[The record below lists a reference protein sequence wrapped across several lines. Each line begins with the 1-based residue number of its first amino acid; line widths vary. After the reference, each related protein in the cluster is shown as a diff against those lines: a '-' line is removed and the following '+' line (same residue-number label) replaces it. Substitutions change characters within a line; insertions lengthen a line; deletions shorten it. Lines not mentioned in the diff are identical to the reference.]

1 MNFRQIGK
9 ILGFLVILM
18 GCAMAVCGVYAN
30 FWEPE
35 LTRSDSI
42 KSFIISALSAWVVG
56 GVLIATGEL
65 RSGSLLRKE
74 AIAIVGLGW
83 IISALFGA
91 LPYLFIPEPL
101 TFAGALFESMSGLT
115 TTGATVIPDLSQ
127 LSRSVLLW
135 RSMSQWLGGLGILVL
150 FVALLSFL
158 GVGSK
163 ALFHHESSAKTTE
176 GLQPRI
182 NDIAKH
188 LLLIYLMLSAICC
201 IGLHWLGMGWY
212 DAVSHSMT
220 AISTGGFSPKNQSVA
235 FYKNAPI
242 EIWLSLFMILGS
254 ISFILYAWAFKGRWK
269 RWKVEEEAKFFLAL
283 TFTGTLLIALD
294 LRALNVSSDFWQ
306 ALRAALFQVASIIST
321 TGYATENYDLWP
333 PFSKTILAL
342 MMFIGGCGGSTAGG
356 IKVGR
361 VLLLFKILRSEII
374 ASYRP
379 NQLFP
384 LKLNGN
390 NISESLKRQTL
401 LFITLALMTVAL
413 GFLIVS
419 LLEPELNMGT
429 SLSAVIATLFS
440 IGPGFSGVGPTEN
453 FAKFSEGTKI
463 AFVLF
468 MALGRLEFF
477 AVLAL
482 FTPTLWRRY

>member
-1 MNFRQIGK
+1 
-9 ILGFLVILM
+9 
-18 GCAMAVCGVYAN
+18 
-30 FWEPE
+30 
-35 LTRSDSI
+35 
-42 KSFIISALSAWVVG
+42 
-56 GVLIATGEL
+56 
-65 RSGSLLRKE
+65 
-74 AIAIVGLGW
+74 
-83 IISALFGA
+83 
-91 LPYLFIPEPL
+91 
-101 TFAGALFESMSGLT
+101 
-115 TTGATVIPDLSQ
+115 
-127 LSRSVLLW
+127 
-135 RSMSQWLGGLGILVL
+135 
-150 FVALLSFL
+150 
-158 GVGSK
+158 
-163 ALFHHESSAKTTE
+163 
-176 GLQPRI
+176 
-182 NDIAKH
+182 
-188 LLLIYLMLSAICC
+188 
-201 IGLHWLGMGWY
+201 
-212 DAVSHSMT
+212 
-220 AISTGGFSPKNQSVA
+220 
-235 FYKNAPI
+235 
-242 EIWLSLFMILGS
+242 
-254 ISFILYAWAFKGRWK
+254 
-269 RWKVEEEAKFFLAL
+269 
-283 TFTGTLLIALD
+283 
-294 LRALNVSSDFWQ
+294 
-306 ALRAALFQVASIIST
+306 
-321 TGYATENYDLWP
+321 
-333 PFSKTILAL
+333 

-453 FAKFSEGTKI
+453 FEKFSEGTKI

-482 FTPTLWRRY
+482 FTPTLWKRY